1 MWWARDRNRLVTSI
15 MLRSKAYDRTTPPTT
30 PRICNHSQTS
40 RPLPGFQA
48 PRYRIDPRDALPA
61 IWPYDHPSPRES
73 RPQDELFYAFT
84 RDAYLSSTTET
95 ARQIVNSPG
104 FFRPRLVDVQT
115 QPSIVAQNTR
125 PKFATPKPERD
136 TLRLMTSFTPITQR
150 QMPDQLSPTAPSGP
164 QEDPEPE
171 SQSSKAAKTMGL
183 VSKAR
188 KKRRPGEMFN
198 VNFSFKAASQRRLSD
213 HTPPISPRSSFSSGS
228 NSSSTSI
235 EESLKKQRIDSTSS
249 DAVTGF
255 PFGMPT
261 PEVSSRGRDLGSIA
275 MLPRGTPVLSRATT
289 YPSSGLGTAAEAHP
303 GQLVDFASLRHDV
316 HVPVPSPSSEFQL
329 RMGTEEYH
337 DYLSASSRR
346 KSFPTGERATRRVRK
361 EHKILAKLVKAD
373 KEAKSFTASA
383 DTTGGQRDFT
393 LERKEATHHKAT
405 STASSSSSSRAS
417 PTTTTTN
424 STSTSMSTRGSGGL
438 RRTISDPCAEAFL
451 AHIRASLEARKSAA
465 ARWQDY
471 PVFTDELE
479 KGFLD
484 DEPL

>member
-1 MWWARDRNRLVTSI
+1 DRNRLVTSI

-261 PEVSSRGRDLGSIA
+261 PEVSSRG
-275 MLPRGTPVLSRATT
+275 PTT

-373 KEAKSFTASA
+373 KEAN
-383 DTTGGQRDFT
+383 
-393 LERKEATHHKAT
+393 
-405 STASSSSSSRAS
+405 RAS